1 MSSHALLF
9 LPLGGGNALLNVWVF
24 IGSPVVLQ
32 DLPNEVPSGSRKL
45 LKEMIHLFEELVDQ
59 VQTQEFP
66 NC

>member
-9 LPLGGGNALLNVWVF
+9 LPLGGDALLNVWVF
-24 IGSPVVLQ
+24 IGSPDVLQ